1 MQSWVGSAAARRIQ
15 SKWGH
20 DANSEG
26 FNKVAMLRAVDRPK
40 ERDSND
46 LRAINDQEVRR
57 GPYDGD
63 V

>member
-1 MQSWVGSAAARRIQ
+1 MAARRIQ